1 MYSVNI
7 EYYKAISK
15 ISYII
20 YPSVESS
27 YIINIYR
34 REYSYISSG
43 RHIFHKTTKS
53 WNSWQSITVMYI
65 ATLCVYR
72 HHILATATDSYY
84 WKFAIWKYS
93 LRNRHMNSYI
103 IYPSSK
109 VIHIDCCWCC
119 HIRRLQGS
127 GCRAGAHRPSIGI
140 RHRKLK
146 ELLMFCWDILTKKST
161 DGYLWCHRFV
171 FFIIITPRHLY
182 NLLLLAI
189 SRSKTLMRRMCENW
203 SATK

>member
-65 ATLCVYR
+65 ATLCVY
-72 HHILATATDSYY
+72 IAITY
-84 WKFAIWKYS
+84 WQQQPIRIIESLQFENISCEIAIWT
-93 LRNRHMNSYI
+93 LILYI
-103 IYPSSK
+103 HHQKWYISIAVDAAIFVVSK
-109 VIHIDCCWCC
+109 DPVAVLV
-119 HIRRLQGS
+119 R
-127 GCRAGAHRPSIGI
+127 IGQAS
-140 RHRKLK
+140 
-146 ELLMFCWDILTKKST
+146 EFDT
-161 DGYLWCHRFV
+161 G
-171 FFIIITPRHLY
+171 
-182 NLLLLAI
+182 N
-189 SRSKTLMRRMCENW
+189 
-203 SATK
+203 